1 MQDITAELEKLIM
14 GYPGQM
20 ASLARAAGIERST
33 LYKFAKGERVPSG
46 EQLYRLTQALG
57 MPPQRAAELML
68 QGDTLRGSS
77 EPVLRSEVELLLNT
91 LFDTLRRLEKLR
103 ALPTTLLPTEPLPQ
117 ALPCWVQPTVSTASA
132 FTTSPARRFPPPAI

>member
-57 MPPQRAAELML
+57 MPPQSAA
-68 QGDTLRGSS
+68 
-77 EPVLRSEVELLLNT
+77 
-91 LFDTLRRLEKLR
+91 
-103 ALPTTLLPTEPLPQ
+103 
-117 ALPCWVQPTVSTASA
+117 
-132 FTTSPARRFPPPAI
+132 